1 MPLLNLS
8 ARFVRRA
15 VSFLLF
21 AAGCCALPAS
31 AASVDIHVYNKAGEA
46 MTDAVV
52 YATPVG
58 ATAPA
63 AAQHDP
69 ATIAQDHL
77 QFTPYVTAVQV
88 GSQIKFPNYDK
99 VEHHV
104 KSFSP
109 TKEFEIKPYEKTT
122 PPPILF
128 DKAGVVIIYCLI
140 HEWMRAYVYVVDTP
154 YFGKSEASGEV
165 ALKDLPPGTYEI
177 RAWHPDMGAI
187 KPPLLQTVKVS
198 DQATQPVRFDFDFI
212 AKKRKAA
219 QPMPAS
225 TPTTPTNN

>member
-1 MPLLNLS
+1 MAKFFIRLLVTS
-8 ARFVRRA
+8 
-15 VSFLLF
+15 LLLV
-21 AAGCCALPAS
+21 AGGGAMQAS
-31 AASVDIHVYNKAGEA
+31 AASIDVRVYNKAGEA
-46 MTDAVV
+46 MSDAVA

-58 ATAPA
+58 GSA
-63 AAQHDP
+63 AAAVPHNDA

-154 YFGKSEASGEV
+154 YFGKSEASGEISLNGL
-165 ALKDLPPGTYEI
+165 APGTYEI
-177 RAWHPDMGAI
+177 RAWHPDMGSI
-187 KPPLLQTVKVS
+187 KPPLLQTLKVA
-198 DQATQPVRFDFDFI
+198 DQATQQVRFDFDFI
-212 AKKRKAA
+212 AKKRKPA
-219 QPMPAS
+219 QPV
-225 TPTTPTNN
+225 NN